1 MTGALMRP
9 LSLTK
14 ARLQKRFNKF
24 LKNVKKRTKKMS
36 GVMLYKLKLILRA
49 VDITIAT
56 QAPKSYISKE
66 REQWLVARSVSR
78 CS

>member
-14 ARLQKRFNKF
+14 AKLQKRFNKF
-24 LKNVKKRTKKMS
+24 LKNVKKKTKRMS

-49 VDITIAT
+49 DITIAT

-66 REQWLVARSVSR
+66 REQWLVAISVFR